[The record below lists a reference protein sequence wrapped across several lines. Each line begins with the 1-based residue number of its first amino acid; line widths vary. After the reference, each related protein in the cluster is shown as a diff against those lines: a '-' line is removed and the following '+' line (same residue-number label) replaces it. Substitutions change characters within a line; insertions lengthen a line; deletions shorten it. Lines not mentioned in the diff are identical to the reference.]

1 MTTPSV
7 RYQIAMPAPTTHRY
21 HVTVQVRGVEGPQRF
36 RMAAWTPGSYL
47 LREFARHVEDVRAT
61 APGGTPISV
70 HKEDKACWVATA
82 ESGGLD
88 LHYQVY
94 AHDLTVRTSHLD
106 ASHGFFNGGNVFFR
120 VEGIEQG
127 PFALQVDPPQGW
139 TVSAALPKGPNGAFV
154 VADFDELVDT
164 PVECGTH
171 EEIAFDAGGIPHR
184 WVFWGSGHE
193 DRAAVIADVTRL
205 IETEIALFG
214 GAPPELDDY
223 LFICHMQEKWNGGLE
238 HKKSQVIGVDRLCFH
253 DLKGYERF
261 TTLVAHEYF
270 HTWNVK
276 RIRAEGLGPFD
287 YDAEVYTPLLWMME
301 GITSYYDTLVPTRA
315 GLITPK
321 RYLEIVGERIAQLR
335 AIPGRHLQSLEE
347 SSYDAW
353 IKLYRRD
360 ENSVNSTVSYYL
372 KGELVVLL
380 LDLHIRLES
389 GGARS
394 FDDVIRA
401 LWARQRD
408 TGQAIRPSE
417 VNALL
422 SEAAGVDLGAVLDV
436 WVRSRDPLPLDAVLE
451 RFGLTITGKQ
461 KDTYGRP
468 KDGGERG
475 APWMGVSTRTAR
487 GLTLVG
493 EVRRDGPAHEAD
505 LCAGDELVAIDGLRL
520 EPGELKKRL
529 ALFDPGTKITLTVSR
544 RQEMLERVLTLA
556 ERPPDA
562 YTIAVAEGL
571 DEARVAALE
580 AWLGALPES

>member
-1 MTTPSV
+1 MTPASITY
-7 RYQIAMPAPTTHRY
+7 RIAMPSPATHRF
-21 HVTVQVRGVEGPQRF
+21 HVTIQVRGVEGPLRF

-47 LREFARHVEDVRAT
+47 LREFARHVEDVGAAT
-61 APGGTPISV
+61 PDGAPLGV
-70 HKEDKACWVATA
+70 HKADKACWVVTA
-82 ESGGLD
+82 QGGGVD

-106 ASHGFFNGGNVFFR
+106 ASHGFFNGANVFFR
-120 VEGIEQG
+120 VEGHESG
-127 PFALQVDPPQGW
+127 PFRLEVIPPQEW
-139 TVSAALPKGPNGAFV
+139 IVSAALPRGPDGAFS

-171 EEIAFDAGGIPHR
+171 EEISFEAGGIPHR

-193 DRAAVIADVTRL
+193 DRGAVIADVTRL

-253 DLKGYERF
+253 DMKGYERF

-276 RIRAEGLGPFD
+276 RIRVEGLGPFD
-287 YDAEVYTPLLWMME
+287 YDSEVYTPLLWMME

-321 RYLEIVGERIAQLR
+321 RYLEIVGERVAQLR

-360 ENSVNSTVSYYL
+360 ENTVNSTVSYYL

-380 LDLHIRLES
+380 LDLHIRMES
-389 GGARS
+389 GGKRS

-408 TGQAIRPSE
+408 TGEAIRPSE
-417 VNALL
+417 VNGLL
-422 SEAAGVDLGAVLDV
+422 SEAAGMDLAEVLDA
-436 WVRSRDPLPLDAVLE
+436 WVRLRDPLPIDAVLE
-451 RFGLTITGKQ
+451 GFGLTIVGAQ
-461 KDTYGRP
+461 KDTYTWP
-468 KDGGERG
+468 KEADERG
-475 APWMGVSTRTAR
+475 APWMGISTRSSH

-520 EPGELKKRL
+520 EAGGLKKRL
-529 ALFDPGTKITLTVSR
+529 ALLDPGAEITLTISR

-571 DEARVAALE
+571 DGERSAAIE
-580 AWLGALPES
+580 AWLGALPEA